1 MSSPN
6 KGTSTGLLALRY
18 AKQLQQQQQ
27 QQNNEGMVASR
38 RLVIMNRVVKYAAL
52 TKLFSPSRWCCYGML
67 WVGAAFAIATVS
79 TCDFQRIA
87 VRPADDIVTFSDDDA
102 TLSAKGGLFCVRL
115 EFRGEVVQ
123 QRWSQFDEAVE
134 ADETDDN
141 NASRKAAQAFG
152 VLAAIFIPV
161 ALILYHVAFFVRLPN
176 RAVAKGIWWTI
187 RILAIAAVVSVS
199 LTFIFYEGLVAAC
212 RPEEVECG
220 VGAAAVLAGI
230 NAIML
235 IILTVCLFLS
245 GPPQAPFRCGS
256 CNCCEDDGSVRRT
269 DEGKTLPGGSDIHG
283 KVQTTTTEEIME
295 DGRRSITTETVDAY
309 GNKKIVKRIAAA
321 GQDVF

>member
-1 MSSPN
+1 LLPPALLWNN
-6 KGTSTGLLALRY
+6 KTVQS
-18 AKQLQQQQQ
+18 
-27 QQNNEGMVASR
+27 
-38 RLVIMNRVVKYAAL
+38 AAL
-52 TKLFSPSRWCCYGML
+52 TLFFAPSRWCCYGLL
-67 WVGAAFAIATVS
+67 WVGAALAIATVS
-79 TCDFQRIA
+79 VCDFVRIS
-87 VRPADDIVTFSDDDA
+87 VPDDDWSTFSTVGYSA
-102 TLSAKGGLFCVRL
+102 TAGLFCYRQDFFG
-115 EFRGEVVQ
+115 EFVQ
-123 QRWSQFDEAVE
+123 GRWSQEDFTDDTTKN
-134 ADETDDN
+134 DETSDID
-141 NASRKAAQAFG
+141 ALKLAQVFG
-152 VLAAIFIPV
+152 VLAAIFILV